1 MDTTNVKRNDEG
13 KRRKRKNEG
22 INRRK
27 DTLIKKAY
35 ELGEF
40 DGIDVALII
49 CKHGRYTTYRSRDHA
64 SWPPSVAE
72 IQTAYPL
79 PKNMLPEDIEKRF
92 FNHTRGKKLPRKNKE
107 EARIMSGR
115 QTTCK

>member
-1 MDTTNVKRNDEG
+1 MENSNVKRNNEG

-35 ELGEF
+35 ELEEF

-64 SWPPSVAE
+64 LWPPSIAE
-72 IQTAYPL
+72 IVSKSDGL
-79 PKNMLPEDIEKRF
+79 LEIHDR
-92 FNHTRGKKLPRKNKE
+92 
-107 EARIMSGR
+107 
-115 QTTCK
+115 C

>member
-35 ELGEF
+35 ELGEL

-64 SWPPSVAE
+64 SWPPSIVE
-72 IQTAYPL
+72 IV
-79 PKNMLPEDIEKRF
+79 
-92 FNHTRGKKLPRKNKE
+92 
-107 EARIMSGR
+107 S
-115 QTTCK
+115 